1 MKGDRDLVYYLN
13 PRDPSFTHYGGYFSG
28 RQINDEKVKAEV
40 LDTFTVSAMQMAS
53 PDPIVISKLPI
64 IKFNGSLSLMR
75 VDKERLRKLRF
86 DSDTKNIG

>member
-53 PDPIVISKLPI
+53 PDPIVISKLPK
-64 IKFNGSLSLMR
+64 IKFNGYLSLMR

>member
-13 PRDPSFTHYGGYFSG
+13 PIDPSFTHYGGYFSG
-28 RQINDEKVKAEV
+28 RQINDDKVKAEV

-53 PDPIVISKLPI
+53 PDPIVISKLSK
-64 IKFNGSLSLMR
+64 IKFNGFCSFC

>member
-1 MKGDRDLVYYLN
+1 M
-13 PRDPSFTHYGGYFSG
+13 
-28 RQINDEKVKAEV
+28 

-53 PDPIVISKLPI
+53 PDPIVISKLPK
-64 IKFNGSLSLMR
+64 IKFNGYLSLMR